1 MKSISIKVPLPVAAI
16 VILLASIQGRGAQAE
31 ELPKGRVISQ
41 VTCKSDAKQSYAL
54 YLPSNYTP
62 QKRWPVLYCFDPAAL
77 GTRPVERFKDAA
89 EKYGYIVAG
98 SNNSRNGPNQ
108 PVVASIAAMWDDTR
122 ARFAIDSRRVYTTGH
137 SGGARVAMRAG
148 LMCKSCVTGVIANGA
163 GFPPDIPPSAS
174 TSFIVYGMLGIDDF
188 NFPELKKLDETLDGL
203 GITHRIELFEGAHHW
218 APKAACTEAIE
229 WMEVQAMK
237 AGRREKDAT
246 LVRELFEKR
255 AAKARGFEEARRVYD
270 SYLAHAALVEDFKGL
285 IDVSEIER
293 KVAGLKDSKEIKQA
307 AKDEK
312 EQIRKQLKYSEE
324 MKAIGSRFL
333 NPSERAEA
341 ILELRRIASDLQKR
355 SKVSE
360 DTGDRRLTRRAIQQ
374 VNAELY
380 ESALYLYRNEPDL
393 MVVNLE
399 VASEITPDHFYLF
412 YELAC
417 AYSLKGDRKK
427 AIETLKKSL
436 EKGFK
441 DIARIE
447 SDERLNAIRQEPEYR
462 KLIESFRKTGAS

>member
-1 MKSISIKVPLPVAAI
+1 MKSICAI
-16 VILLASIQGRGAQAE
+16 VTLLFASGFATVEARGGQAE
-31 ELPKGRVISQ
+31 EFPKGRVIEK

-62 QKRWPVLYCFDPAAL
+62 ERRWPVLYCFDPSAL
-77 GTRPVERFKDAA
+77 GARPVERFREAA

-108 PVVASIAAMWDDTR
+108 PVVASIAAMWDDTQ
-122 ARFAIDSRRVYTTGH
+122 ARFAIDKKRVYTTGH

-174 TSFIVYGMLGIDDF
+174 TPFIVYGVLGIDDF
-188 NFPELKKLDETLDGL
+188 NFPEMKKLDETLYGL
-203 GITHRIELFEGAHHW
+203 GIPHRVELFQGAHHW
-218 APKAACTEAIE
+218 GPKEALTEAIE

-237 AGRREKDAT
+237 AGRREKDSK
-246 LVRELFEKR
+246 LIDELFKKR
-255 AAKARGFEEARRVYD
+255 IAKARGFEEAGRAYD
-270 SYLAHAALVEDFKGL
+270 SYLAYAAIAEDFKGL

-293 KVAGLKDSKEIKQA
+293 QAARMKDSKEVRQA

-312 EQIRKQLKYSEE
+312 EQIKKQLKYAEE
-324 MKAIGSRFL
+324 IKAIGSRFL
-333 NPSERAEA
+333 DPLARGDAVA
-341 ILELRRIASDLQKR
+341 ELRMIASDLQKR
-355 SKVSE
+355 SKAPE
-360 DTGDRRLTRRAIQQ
+360 DTGDRRFARRAVNQ
-374 VNAELY
+374 VYAELY
-380 ESALYLYRNEPDL
+380 ESALYLYRKEPEL

-399 VASEITPDHFYLF
+399 VASELTPDNAYLF
-412 YELAC
+412 YDLAC

-436 EKGFK
+436 DKGFK
-441 DIARIE
+441 DFARIE
-447 SDERLNAIRQEPEYR
+447 SDERLNAIRQESEYR
-462 KLIESFRKTGAS
+462 KLIENLKSSGQ